1 MSRQPTGLAA
11 FNRKTIA
18 VQTDQP
24 KIVQQATERKRG
36 KGEKV
41 SLTVRLNRSDWE
53 RLHQLAVSE
62 GASIQTLAV
71 RGLSKIFAEK
81 GLPGI

>member
-1 MSRQPTGLAA
+1 MSKQSIGLAA
-11 FNRKTIA
+11 FAQKTVTRSKA
-18 VQTDQP
+18 
-24 KIVQQATERKRG
+24 ATEAPQPNERERG
-36 KGEKV
+36 KGDKV

>member
-1 MSRQPTGLAA
+1 MNKQPTGLAA
-11 FNRKTIA
+11 FTRKTIA
-18 VQTDQP
+18 AQNDPP
-24 KIVQQATERKRG
+24 KVVQQATERKRG

-41 SLTVRLNRSDWE
+41 SLTVRLNRADWE

-62 GASIQTLAV
+62 GVSIQTLAV
-71 RGLSKIFAEK
+71 RGLSKVFAEK